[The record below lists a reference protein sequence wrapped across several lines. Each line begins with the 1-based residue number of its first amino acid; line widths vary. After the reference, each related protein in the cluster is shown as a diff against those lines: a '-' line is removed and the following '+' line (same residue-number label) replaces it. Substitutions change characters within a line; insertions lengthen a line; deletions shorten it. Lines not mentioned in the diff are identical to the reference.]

1 MKMNKLLK
9 IEVMLVVIYNKI
21 NGPILMLNKQLINL
35 EFNIQIYF
43 IFKSI
48 YLYLYNINNLK
59 TYYFKI

>member
-1 MKMNKLLK
+1 MNKLLK